1 MPKHLEKKS
10 EEVLHQNPWSTYK
23 HDRYIKPNGVEGDY
37 FYMEILGGSA
47 MVVAIMPNGS
57 IVLTLQ
63 HRYLIDKQSIEFPA
77 GRRKI
82 GQTSLEVAKLELL
95 EEAGCIADEII
106 KIGVFES
113 SPSSIKD
120 EIHVYLAYVSEQREQ
135 ILDDTEEIELLYR
148 RPDEVDEMIKNNEI
162 FNGPTM
168 AAWSLV
174 RHHLM

>member
-1 MPKHLEKKS
+1 MPKHLEKIS
-10 EEVLHQNPWSTYK
+10 EEILNKNPWSTYK
-23 HDRYIKPNGVEGDY
+23 HDRYIKPNGKEGDY

-47 MVVAIMPNGS
+47 MVVAVMPNDS

-63 HRYLIDKQSIEFPA
+63 HRYLADKQSIEFPA
-77 GRRKI
+77 GRRKA
-82 GQTSLEVAKLELL
+82 GQTSLDVAKIELL
-95 EEAGCIADEII
+95 EETGCIADEII

-120 EIHVYLAYVSEQREQ
+120 EIHVYLAHVFEQRDQ
-135 ILDDTEEIELLYR
+135 KLDDSEEIDILYR
-148 RPDEVDEMIKNNEI
+148 RPDEIDEMIKNNEI

-174 RHHLM
+174 RHHLL